1 MATNSGPITI
11 DVRAIP
17 GNVAIILPDGNTVLI
32 PHDQW
37 LEAAARIPR
46 IDDRST
52 TDVLIDAWP
61 GDWQAH
67 TPRTPH
73 DIAIDGAVRVA
84 PGVFE
89 LTDEHRVYAV
99 PSASTD
105 RLHQVTVNTRT
116 GAMRCDGPR
125 CDGRTCSHQKRVR
138 KARAGF

>member
-1 MATNSGPITI
+1 MT
-11 DVRAIP
+11 
-17 GNVAIILPDGNTVLI
+17 LPDF
-32 PHDQW
+32 HDSRPYTHPKHLGVW
-37 LEAAARIPR
+37 RISVIGPSSILMR
-46 IDDRST
+46 NIDDRST

-67 TPRTPH
+67 APQTPH

-84 PGVFE
+84 PGIYE

-105 RLHQVTVNTRT
+105 RIHQVTVNTRT
-116 GAMRCDGPR
+116 GAMRCDGPH
-125 CDGRTCSHQKRVR
+125 CDSRTCSHQKRVR

>member
-1 MATNSGPITI
+1 MP
-11 DVRAIP
+11 
-17 GNVAIILPDGNTVLI
+17 LPDFHDSRPYTHPKHHGVWLI
-32 PHDQW
+32 SAIGPSSI
-37 LEAAARIPR
+37 LMRN

-61 GDWQAH
+61 GDWQTH
-67 TPRTPH
+67 TPQTPH
-73 DIAIDGAVRVA
+73 AIAIDGAVRVA
-84 PGVFE
+84 PGIYE

-125 CDGRTCSHQKRVR
+125 CDNRTCSHQKRVLS
-138 KARAGF
+138 ARAGF